1 MDCSACECARFA
13 GVVGGIAQRAGTRGD
28 RLRVP
33 RSRVS
38 KNVSKFAAKP
48 LQSNTGQGFQLAMRL
63 PLPHQLPVSGGPAQ
77 SGASPELRI
86 PAGFFVS
93 GCLTRSSR
101 SKVDVGASLGGIT
114 HVDGCGTPPIATC
127 ANSIGIR
134 RTRTLDRSLAD
145 GAKCLRLKH
154 RFAGLGKRLVLGV
167 YPEARAG
174 LDGPVFVERKRRRAM
189 PRGPRATVSFFLDGI
204 VNRHC
209 ADSTVLDPVGIRAVG
224 NRYAVVVDPPF
235 QKRQF
240 PVALL
245 PDVVVASG
253 PHLT

>member
-1 MDCSACECARFA
+1 MDCSARERARFA
-13 GVVGGIAQRAGTRGD
+13 SAVGGIAQRPGTRGD

-101 SKVDVGASLGGIT
+101 SKVDVGASLGASPRSTGAALRRLRPAQ
-114 HVDGCGTPPIATC
+114 TPSAYGVQGSGSKSRRWSEVLATQAPLC
-127 ANSIGIR
+127 WTWEAPGARCVSR
-134 RTRTLDRSLAD
+134 STSRT
-145 GAKCLRLKH
+145 
-154 RFAGLGKRLVLGV
+154 
-167 YPEARAG
+167 
-174 LDGPVFVERKRRRAM
+174 
-189 PRGPRATVSFFLDGI
+189 
-204 VNRHC
+204 
-209 ADSTVLDPVGIRAVG
+209 
-224 NRYAVVVDPPF
+224 
-235 QKRQF
+235 
-240 PVALL
+240 
-245 PDVVVASG
+245 
-253 PHLT
+253 

>member
-1 MDCSACECARFA
+1 MDCSARERARFA
-13 GVVGGIAQRAGTRGD
+13 SAVGGIAQRPGTRGD

-101 SKVDVGASLGGIT
+101 SKVDVGASLGASPMST
-114 HVDGCGTPPIATC
+114 DAALRRLRPAQTPSAYGVQGLWIEVSPME
-127 ANSIGIR
+127 
-134 RTRTLDRSLAD
+134 RSA
-145 GAKCLRLKH
+145 C
-154 RFAGLGKRLVLGV
+154 
-167 YPEARAG
+167 
-174 LDGPVFVERKRRRAM
+174 
-189 PRGPRATVSFFLDGI
+189 
-204 VNRHC
+204 
-209 ADSTVLDPVGIRAVG
+209 DSST
-224 NRYAVVVDPPF
+224 
-235 QKRQF
+235 
-240 PVALL
+240 ALL
-245 PDVVVASG
+245 DLGSAWCPVCIPKHEQDLMARCSWSESGVARCHEVHGRQS
-253 PHLT
+253 HFSLTE